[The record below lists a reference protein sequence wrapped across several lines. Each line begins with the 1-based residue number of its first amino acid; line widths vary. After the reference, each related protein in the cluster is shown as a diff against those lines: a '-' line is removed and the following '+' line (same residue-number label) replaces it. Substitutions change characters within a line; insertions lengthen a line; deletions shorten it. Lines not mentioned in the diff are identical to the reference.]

1 MLLIQNNDLNKKNQK
16 SSYQIRQIF
25 FFLLQLDLFN
35 FRLKPWK
42 GLRVI
47 KNVKQTKFQ
56 RVWVELELRK
66 TFPERIS
73 RKIFDTNS
81 SFYVK

>member
-56 RVWVELELRK
+56 RVWVELELK
-66 TFPERIS
+66 KHFPRESAAKYLILTLV
-73 RKIFDTNS
+73 FM
-81 SFYVK
+81 

>member
-35 FRLKPWK
+35 FRLKLWK
-42 GLRVI
+42 GHRVI

-56 RVWVELELRK
+56 RVWVELELKKHFQRESAAK
-66 TFPERIS
+66 YLILTLVFM
-73 RKIFDTNS
+73 
-81 SFYVK
+81 